1 MKKLLII
8 VLTFAL
14 LALSGCNSNNGT
26 NNNNNNNEPDKL
38 KIEDY
43 FPNTENTKYDYE
55 GEGNEFAFY
64 TVYTD
69 YAKDGRIQTRT
80 NNGGTEV
87 VKVLENKNG
96 QLVELYSRPET
107 YFRQNFLDN
116 DYASTGGNII
126 LKEPMEKDNAWTLS
140 DGSKRTIT
148 NTDVEITT
156 PMGTYKALEV
166 TTEGSN
172 YKNVDYYVKDMG
184 LIKTVSTGEGYE
196 VSSTLRSIEKD
207 VPFVQNVNVYFPS
220 LDEDIYYYI
229 SKEISFKTNDETK
242 DVVEKMV
249 KDNGN
254 QATVVSTNTKINSL
268 YLNDEERRV
277 HVDFSKEFV
286 SEMNA
291 GSYFESMILQSIT
304 NTLGNYY
311 GVEEVIITVEDKPY
325 ESGHILMGE
334 NEPFKVNLEK
344 TKPMQ

>member
-8 VLTFAL
+8 FLTLAL
-14 LALSGCNSNNGT
+14 FALSGCDKN

-38 KIEDY
+38 KIEDF

-55 GEGNEFAFY
+55 GEGNEYAFY

-69 YAKDGRIQTRT
+69 YTKDNKVQTRT

-107 YFRQNFLDN
+107 YFRQSFIDN
-116 DYASTGGNII
+116 DYGDKGGNII
-126 LKEPMEKDNAWTLS
+126 LKEPLEKDNSWTLS
-140 DGSKRTIT
+140 DGTKRTIT
-148 NTDVEITT
+148 NINVEITT

-172 YKNVDYYVKDMG
+172 YKNIDYYAEDIG
-184 LIKTVSTGEGYE
+184 LIKTVSTGDGYE
-196 VSSTLRSIEKD
+196 VSSTLRAIEKD
-207 VPFVQNVNVYFPS
+207 VPLVQNVNLYFPS
-220 LDEDIYYYI
+220 LDEDIYYFI
-229 SKEISFKTNDETK
+229 SKEISFKTNDEAK
-242 DVVEKMV
+242 DVVESMI
-249 KDNGN
+249 KDNGD
-254 QATVVSTNTKINSL
+254 QPIVVSTNTKINSL
-268 YLNDEERRV
+268 YLNDEEKRV

-311 GVEEVIITVEDKPY
+311 GVEEVLITVEGKPY
-325 ESGHILMGE
+325 ESGHILMEE
-334 NEPFKVNLEK
+334 NEPFKVDLEK
-344 TKPMQ
+344 TKPLQ

>member
-14 LALSGCNSNNGT
+14 LTGCNSNNGT
-26 NNNNNNNEPDKL
+26 NNNNNNNETEKL

-55 GEGNEFAFY
+55 GEGNEYAFY

-69 YAKDGRIQTRT
+69 YAKGDRIQKRT

-116 DYASTGGNII
+116 DYANTGGNII
-126 LKEPMEKDNAWTLS
+126 LKEPFEKDNTWTLS

-166 TTEGSN
+166 TTEGNN

-196 VSSTLRSIEKD
+196 VSSTLRAIEKD
-207 VPFVQNVNVYFPS
+207 VSLIQNVNVYFPS

-242 DVVEKMV
+242 DVVEKIV
-249 KDNGN
+249 KDNGD
-254 QATVVSTNTKINSL
+254 QATVVSINTKINSL
-268 YLNDEERRV
+268 YLNDEEKRV
-277 HVDFSKEFV
+277 HVDFSKELV

-291 GSYFESMILQSIT
+291 GSYFEAMILQSIT

-311 GVEEVIITVEDKPY
+311 GVEEVLITIEGKPY

-344 TKPMQ
+344 TKPLQ